1 MATKPV
7 SIFRGVDSGGICPC
21 VTPPTTLSPAVG
33 NVFVEKIPVMANT
46 KVLTSVPGVTCTT
59 PSSGCVSI
67 RIVKAVNATFVNGV
81 SISTVGDVLNP
92 VTRITVPLGSA
103 SVFA

>member
-1 MATKPV
+1 
-7 SIFRGVDSGGICPC
+7 
-21 VTPPTTLSPAVG
+21 
-33 NVFVEKIPVMANT
+33 
-46 KVLTSVPGVTCTT
+46 
-59 PSSGCVSI
+59 
-67 RIVKAVNATFVNGV
+67 VKAVNATFVNGV